1 MITSPFLLKKGV
13 LGIHKLK
20 DGVCRYSSRKD
31 CASKRKSK
39 QIWNYSQLSKW
50 LALNIQSRAG
60 SHKPRTTFS
69 NLCFSE
75 GRGMN
80 FVVDGCP
87 LRQLRLCKHSP
98 WVEQYLVKTCHWYQ
112 RHNDGGQRAVRHR
125 RVTSIPRYQKR
136 NFRKCSFAAA
146 KAIITNRASPGTFS
160 NLKCIPIWWH
170 QQPLWRL
177 MKPDNKYCPGRNIY
191 SEGCMIHTREI

>member
-1 MITSPFLLKKGV
+1 MVQVLFLLKKGV
-13 LGIHKLK
+13 LGIPKLK
-20 DGVCRYSSRKD
+20 DGVCRYSSRKG
-31 CASKRKSK
+31 CASKTKSK
-39 QIWNYSQLSKW
+39 RIWNYSQLSKW

-112 RHNDGGQRAVRHR
+112 WHNNGGQRAVRHR

-136 NFRKCSFAAA
+136 NFRKCSSAAA

-160 NLKCIPIWWH
+160 DLECITYLVTPTATLETH
-170 QQPLWRL
+170 ETRQQILPW
-177 MKPDNKYCPGRNIY
+177 
-191 SEGCMIHTREI
+191 